1 MAELSVQE
9 IFGAGATQDSTTVTI
24 LKSDLL
30 SAGLVAS
37 AGNKA
42 EAILYALL
50 RKAAGTLT
58 AANLDLNADQS
69 IVIGTVSISTD
80 ERLNQ
85 TYLVNNF
92 TVGVQRLISDG
103 AIAPGDL

>member
-1 MAELSVQE
+1 MAELALTD
-9 IFGAGATQDSTTVTI
+9 IFGAGTVQDSTTVTF
-24 LKSDLL
+24 LKADLV

-37 AGNKA
+37 SNNKA

-50 RKAAGTLT
+50 KKAGGVLT

-92 TVGVQRLISDG
+92 TVGIQRLISDG